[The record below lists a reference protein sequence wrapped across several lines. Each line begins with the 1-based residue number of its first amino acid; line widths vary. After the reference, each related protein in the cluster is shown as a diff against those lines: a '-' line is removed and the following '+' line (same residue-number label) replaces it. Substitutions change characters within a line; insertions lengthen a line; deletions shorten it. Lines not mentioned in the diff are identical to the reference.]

1 MNVFLLGLPHSGRT
15 TVAHSIEKSLGLV
28 YLNVSDWVKRST
40 LVRDPDEHEQQYQEK
55 YRDFYFGILK
65 INPTMCIDYTH
76 EVMRE
81 NGFDKTYII
90 EGITTPKD
98 FVHLFDYNKDVVV
111 FLNRTDNGEYYQ
123 DHDNIALP
131 TMKDYCFWM
140 SAAGFLPKS
149 RWLEY
154 NFKIPGEDS
163 DFIKNLGSKNSVFLV
178 KSINKAVSHLEGKLK
193 EIISS

>member
-1 MNVFLLGLPHSGRT
+1 MNVFLLGLPYSGRT
-15 TVAHSIEKSLGLV
+15 TVAKAVEKSLGLS
-28 YLNVSDWVKRST
+28 YLNISDWVQNSIFARY
-40 LVRDPDEHEQQYQEK
+40 PDEHEQQYQER

-65 INPTMCIDYTH
+65 INPSMCIDYAH
-76 EVMRE
+76 EVMVDT
-81 NGFDKTYII
+81 GLDKNYLV
-90 EGITTPKD
+90 EGITTPRD

-140 SAAGFLPKS
+140 SAAGFLPKH

-154 NFKIPGEDS
+154 NFKIPGVDS
-163 DFIKNLGSKNSVFLV
+163 DFVKNLGSKNSVYLV
-178 KSINKAVSHLEGKLK
+178 KSINNAITHLEGKLK
-193 EIISS
+193 ELISS